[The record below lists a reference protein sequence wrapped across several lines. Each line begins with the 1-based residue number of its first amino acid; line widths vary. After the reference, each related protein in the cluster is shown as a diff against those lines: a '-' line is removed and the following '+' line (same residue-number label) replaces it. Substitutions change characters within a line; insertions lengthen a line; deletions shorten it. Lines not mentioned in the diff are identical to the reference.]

1 MPTRNRASHPAVEP
15 LDARRLCSATLD
27 HGVLTIEGTRRA
39 DAIVV
44 NLDTPTTLR
53 VTVNGHDDT
62 FARAAVSRINI
73 FTGLGDD
80 LVGLFK
86 RDPDLALDAMVS
98 GGAGNDNLASGGGND
113 TLLGDEGDDTLRG
126 GAGRDRLRGGG
137 GKDRLFGDGGRDL
150 LYGEGSNDYLHGGY
164 DTDALVGG
172 RGSDV
177 FYRPALGFGIG
188 IGPGLQ
194 RDEEFVDVDAG
205 DRTID
210 EPVNV
215 PLMPIGNYY
224 VIKPTTPTLP
234 TIPHSTYPG
243 GSSCLCINLTN
254 PVTSTPST
262 LDVTEGVLHLD
273 PPPIVTPTFAR

>member
-1 MPTRNRASHPAVEP
+1 
-15 LDARRLCSATLD
+15 LD

-44 NLDTPTTLR
+44 NLDSPTSLR
-53 VTVNGHDDT
+53 VTVNGRDDT
-62 FARAAVSRINI
+62 FARSAVSRINI

-86 RDPDLALDAMVS
+86 RDPNLALDVMVS

-113 TLLGDEGDDTLRG
+113 TLLGDAGDDTLRG
-126 GAGRDRLRGGG
+126 GAGRDRLHGGG

-164 DTDALVGG
+164 DADALVGG

-177 FYRPALGFGIG
+177 FYRPAPGFGIG
-188 IGPGLQ
+188 IGSGPGLQ

-210 EPVNV
+210 EPANI
-215 PLMPIGNYY
+215 LPITTGSYY

-234 TIPHSTYPG
+234 TIPHSTYSG

-254 PVTSTPST
+254 PVTSHPST
-262 LDVTEGVLHLD
+262 PDVTEDVLHVA
-273 PPPIVTPTFAR
+273 PSPIVTPPFAR